1 MALSSG
7 DKVRAYEIVAPLGAG
22 GIGEVYRA
30 RDLKL
35 GRDVAMKLFPASLA
49 GDADWLARVQR
60 ESQVLAPLPHPNIA
74 AIYALE
80 GNAIVND
87 GLRAVKEWCEVGIV
101 RRGFEKGRRETCQTD
116 AGGLTNS
123 PERVRARTLS
133 GPLFQ
138 FSRILLDLIFR
149 RGVMR
154 FGRSVALTV
163 PARCQN
169 VGCLALWWESSASAG
184 TWPSAMTVIMASSGT
199 GNGCA
204 SKPFRAA
211 SAELFATTE

>member
-1 MALSSG
+1 MRRLH
-7 DKVRAYEIVAPLGAG
+7 E
-22 GIGEVYRA
+22 
-30 RDLKL
+30 
-35 GRDVAMKLFPASLA
+35 LA
-49 GDADWLARVQR
+49 GA
-60 ESQVLAPLPHPNIA
+60 
-74 AIYALE
+74 
-80 GNAIVND
+80 
-87 GLRAVKEWCEVGIV
+87 
-101 RRGFEKGRRETCQTD
+101 
-116 AGGLTNS
+116 
-123 PERVRARTLS
+123 VRARALS

-138 FSRILLDLIFR
+138 FRRILLDLIFR

-184 TWPSAMTVIMASSGT
+184 TWPSAMTVIMAWSGT